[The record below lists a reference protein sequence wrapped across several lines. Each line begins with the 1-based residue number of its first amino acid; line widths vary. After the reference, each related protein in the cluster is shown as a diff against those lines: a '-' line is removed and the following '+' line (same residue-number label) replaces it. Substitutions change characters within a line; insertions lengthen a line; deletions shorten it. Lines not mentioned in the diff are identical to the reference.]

1 MIIRGID
8 VDPAKLMPRQE
19 LLAFLQEWGAD
30 DRGLSKIRELYE
42 QEFGNELM
50 WRFPYSDGKH
60 NGLVIVSVREGFLSL
75 PYDFVDNEVYEIF
88 ELEET
93 AMFDVPSLLS
103 FIQDY
108 IDISHDLLGAM
119 VDMVRCLHERT
130 GDQ

>member
-8 VDPAKLMPRQE
+8 IDPSKLLSRQE
-19 LLAFLQEWGAD
+19 LLTFLHNEGGD
-30 DRGLSKIRELYE
+30 DCGLSKIRERYQ

-60 NGLVIVSVREGFLSL
+60 NGLIIIPVREGFMSL
-75 PYDFVDNEVYEIF
+75 PYDFMDNEVYEIF

-93 AMFDVPSLLS
+93 AMFDVPSLLD

-108 IDISHDLLGAM
+108 IDISHDLMGAM
-119 VDMVRCLHERT
+119 VDMVRCLENC
-130 GDQ
+130 Q